1 MSEMHRFALSLSLS
15 RTNKR
20 DERDER
26 ERREKRKEITQKRE
40 RSLGLF
46 GRVIS
51 LFSRFFFLCVLC
63 FSLFVFGGESAAKLL
78 EERERDKRERVF
90 FFPFSSS
97 CSSSCSSRLL
107 QSALLLLLVVV
118 VVEKEEDEEDEE
130 GRGLFSRDIEV
141 DRLFLFSSFSSDFR
155 ILIFLISSPENN
167 KQTQVARR

>member
-1 MSEMHRFALSLSLS
+1 VRERVSERCVAFLLSL
-15 RTNKR
+15 THKQ
-20 DERDER
+20 ERDER
-26 ERREKRKEITQKRE
+26 ETREEKEITQKRE

-46 GRVIS
+46 GRALS
-51 LFSRFFFLCVLC
+51 LFFLDFFFCV
-63 FSLFVFGGESAAKLL
+63 FSVFPSLFLEERALQLL
-78 EERERDKRERVF
+78 EERERQEGERVS

-97 CSSSCSSRLL
+97 SSSSCSSRLL
-107 QSALLLLLVVV
+107 QSALLLLVVVV

-141 DRLFLFSSFSSDFR
+141 DRLFLFSFSFSSDFR